1 MVNAASENPFPIT
14 AIPVRTAANS
24 VDESVQQNQY
34 IMSWI
39 INIHHKISGKQG
51 QRQRRNVIKN
61 EGVPVGIIL
70 FSPIRDPAIMRDHAC
85 PFLRPIQSR
94 VK

>member
-1 MVNAASENPFPIT
+1 MYKKAMVKAASENPFPTT

-24 VDESVQQNQY
+24 ADETAQHFFSNSYPPSNMAKRSKMQ
-34 IMSWI
+34 
-39 INIHHKISGKQG
+39 HD
-51 QRQRRNVIKN
+51 KN

-70 FSPIRDPAIMRDHAC
+70 FSPIRAPAIMRDHAW